1 MVHLNK
7 KLVFALAVFSMVGL
21 LQAGELNS
29 YPPQQLEREWVL
41 SSMVIGSLVGAL
53 CGTIDHKTRFDPM
66 PFTWIASYFIRTSLV
81 DAIQYE
87 RGNSQVI
94 KNHAHSAACAC
105 SWLAWVIVYGR
116 LLS

>member
-1 MVHLNK
+1 MVYLNK
-7 KLVFALAVFSMVGL
+7 KLVIAFLLFSAVGI

-29 YPPQQLEREWVL
+29 YPSQQLEREWVL
-41 SSMVIGSLVGAL
+41 NSMVIGSLVGAL

-66 PFTWIASYFIRTSLV
+66 PFTWIASYFIRISLV

-94 KNHAHSAACAC
+94 KNHAHSAACAS
-105 SWLAWVIVYGR
+105 SWIAWAVVYFR